1 MSSRPAKIAM
11 TVRIPEPMPA
21 SRLILIS
28 LVAVLSLVACGESTG
43 TTSSAPSSTAA
54 VTPTTPPA
62 EDGSTTTAETGEA
75 PELTG
80 SWNVTHLFSA
90 ELGNPTNVWPDT
102 EISLELA
109 PDGTLSGNAGCNDYT
124 GRYEVSGPYE
134 TETGFDNVLGQAM
147 EISDLSWT
155 EKACDSD
162 NVMTQEQ
169 EYLQALQ
176 RVEQWWIGQGFG
188 GDNDLILTSLED
200 GLMVEGS
207 RE

>member
-1 MSSRPAKIAM
+1 MIPA
-11 TVRIPEPMPA
+11 PMLGR
-21 SRLILIS
+21 RLIVIS
-28 LVAVLSLVACGESTG
+28 LVAGLSLSACGDGTEGTFPN
-43 TTSSAPSSTAA
+43 TTSAQPT
-54 VTPTTPPA
+54 TDTTPPT
-62 EDGSTTTAETGEA
+62 DPRSTSTAENGEA

-90 ELGNPTNVWPDT
+90 ELGNPTNVWPGT

-109 PDGTLSGNAGCNDYT
+109 SDGTLSGNAGCNDYT

-134 TETGFDNVLGQAM
+134 TESGFDNVLGQAM

-155 EKACDSD
+155 ERACDSE
-162 NVMTQEQ
+162 NTMTQEL
-169 EYLQALQ
+169 EYFEALQ

-188 GDNDLILTSLED
+188 GENDLILTSLED

-207 RE
+207 REG

>member
-1 MSSRPAKIAM
+1 MLARRM
-11 TVRIPEPMPA
+11 TAIT
-21 SRLILIS
+21 
-28 LVAVLSLVACGESTG
+28 LVAALGLSACGGTGEEPDSPSTSPAA
-43 TTSSAPSSTAA
+43 TSSTTLVTDLTSTSIGGG
-54 VTPTTPPA
+54 TEPPP
-62 EDGSTTTAETGEA
+62 D
-75 PELTG
+75 LTG
-80 SWNVTHLFSA
+80 VWNVTHLFSA

-109 PDGTLSGNAGCNDYT
+109 SDGTLSGNAGCNDYT

-134 TETGFDNVLGQAM
+134 TEPGFDTVLGQAM

-155 EKACDSD
+155 EMACDSE
-162 NVMTQEQ
+162 NTMTQEL

-207 RE
+207 RDG